1 MTEWHTIPAKFT
13 SEEKRIL
20 DILRDTYGMNHN
32 QSLKTG
38 VEMLGRV
45 IAVGEMYTIS
55 DSKIL
60 KKIQR
65 IIKKYNRLMNAE
77 IKKTLKKIPKEQHDA
92 EYEKLSTGRDKIF
105 SQFDKVFVKNRKK
118 GRKKLVRKRGRSS
131 SRL

>member
-1 MTEWHTIPAKFT
+1 MTEWHHITAKFT

-38 VEMLGRV
+38 VEMLGRI
-45 IAVGEMYTIS
+45 IAAGEMYTMS

-60 KKIQR
+60 KKILR
-65 IIKKYNRLMNAE
+65 VIKKHNRLMNAD
-77 IKKTLKKIPKEQHDA
+77 IKKTLKEFSKEQHDA
-92 EYEKLSTGRDKIF
+92 EYEKISSDKDKIF
-105 SQFDKVFVKNRKK
+105 SQFDNVFVKNRKR
-118 GRKKLVRKRGRSS
+118 GRKKLTRKRGRSS